1 MPTFVMLTRLAPTAV
16 HSPDD
21 LKTLE
26 TKAVA
31 AVKEHCPAVEWKANF
46 ALLGPYDYLDVFDAP
61 DLETATKVSVLIR
74 TVGHAHTEVW
84 PATPWQR
91 FKQLISDIQTTEE
104 REPVERASVKVSA
117 PQGDGLDRG
126 VLLHDVAAALGD
138 GDESVIAEIMVL
150 NPTYEEFEIALAYA
164 QGESDVM
171 GEERHPLEGKAKQ
184 VYDILTA
191 AEAWQD
197 EAEAQRG

>member
-16 HSPDD
+16 HSPGD

-46 ALLGPYDYLDVFDAP
+46 ALLGPYDYLDVFDAS

-91 FKQLISDIQTTEE
+91 FKQLILGIQTTEE
-104 REPVERASVKVSA
+104 REPVEHASVRVSA

-184 VYDILTA
+184 IYDILTA

>member
-1 MPTFVMLTRLAPTAV
+1 MATFVMLTRLAPTAV

-31 AVKEHCPAVEWKANF
+31 AVKEHCPAVEWKADY
-46 ALLGPYDYLDVFDAP
+46 AVLGPYDYLDVFEAP
-61 DLETATKVSVLIR
+61 DLETATKVSMLIR
-74 TVGHAHTEVW
+74 TVGHAQTEVW
-84 PATPWQR
+84 PVTAWQR
-91 FKQLISDIQTTEE
+91 FKQLIVEVQVTEASKPASDLGQGRHR
-104 REPVERASVKVSA
+104 RE
-117 PQGDGLDRG
+117 DGLDRG
-126 VLLHDVAAALGD
+126 VSLHDVAAALGE
-138 GDESVIAEIMVL
+138 GDESAIADIMAL

-164 QGESDVM
+164 EGESDVM

-184 VYDILTA
+184 IYDILTA
-191 AEAWQD
+191 GEAWQE

>member
-1 MPTFVMLTRLAPTAV
+1 MSTFVMLTRLAPTAV

-46 ALLGPYDYLDVFDAP
+46 ALLGPYDYLDVFEAP
-61 DLETATKVSVLIR
+61 DLETATKVSMLIR

-84 PATPWQR
+84 PATAWQR

-104 REPVERASVKVSA
+104 RRPVERASVRVSA

-126 VLLHDVAAALGD
+126 VSLHDVAAALGD

-184 VYDILTA
+184 IYDILTA
-191 AEAWQD
+191 GEAWQE
-197 EAEAQRG
+197 EAEAQRS

>member
-1 MPTFVMLTRLAPTAV
+1 MATFVMLTRLAPTAM
-16 HSPDD
+16 HAPGD

-26 TKAVA
+26 TNAVA
-31 AVKEHCPAVEWKANF
+31 AVKEHCPAVEWKADY
-46 ALLGPYDYLDVFDAP
+46 ALLGPYDYLDVLEAP
-61 DLETATKVSVLIR
+61 DLETATKVSMLVR

-84 PATPWQR
+84 PATAWQR

-104 REPVERASVKVSA
+104 KRPVERASERLSA

-126 VLLHDVAAALGD
+126 VSLHDVAAALGD

-164 QGESDVM
+164 QGESDLM

-184 VYDILTA
+184 IYDILTA
-191 AEAWQD
+191 EEAWQE
-197 EAEAQRG
+197 EAEAQRS

>member
-1 MPTFVMLTRLAPTAV
+1 MATFVMLTRLAPTAV
-16 HSPDD
+16 HAPGD

-31 AVKEHCPAVEWKANF
+31 AVKEYCPAVEWKADY
-46 ALLGPYDYLDVFDAP
+46 ALLGPYDYLDVFEAP
-61 DLETATKVSVLIR
+61 DLETATKVSMLIR

-91 FKQLISDIQTTEE
+91 FKQLVSDIQTSEE
-104 REPVERASVKVSA
+104 REPAGRTSVKVSA
-117 PQGDGLDRG
+117 PQGNGLDRG
-126 VLLHDVAAALGD
+126 VSLHDVAAALGD

-184 VYDILTA
+184 IYDILTA
-191 AEAWQD
+191 GEAWQE
-197 EAEAQRG
+197 EAEAQRS